1 MAMKKH
7 GKKKWVIPGINI
19 PAASNG
25 AEPEFLSQDRI
36 TILNTGENAVQIKL
50 TAYRPDD
57 EPIVYSTLSVEGRRL
72 RKIRLNDL
80 INPVPLYLGS
90 EYSLLVEAEDNIIV
104 QFLRMNTG
112 DRNVSIAGTIAFGSE

>member
-1 MAMKKH
+1 MKMISQ

-25 AEPEFLSQDRI
+25 VEPEFLSQDRI
-36 TILNTGENAVQIKL
+36 TILNTGEKAVEIKL

-57 EPIVYSTLSVEGRRL
+57 EPIVFTMLSVEGRRL
-72 RKIRLNDL
+72 RKLRLNDL
-80 INPVPLYLGS
+80 INPVPLYLES
-90 EYSLLVEAEDNIIV
+90 EYSLVVEAGHNVIV

-112 DRNVSIAGTIAFGSE
+112 DRNTAITGTIAFGSG